1 MILMS
6 ITSSEIQNTLCV
18 IVNISG
24 QSVHYEPSHFRLYPA
39 QLSALMKAHS
49 FEIMKEAVR

>member
-6 ITSSEIQNTLCV
+6 IISSEIQNTLCV

-24 QSVHYEPSHFRLYPA
+24 QSVHYELSHFRLYPA

-49 FEIMKEAVR
+49 SEIMKAEVR

>member
-6 ITSSEIQNTLCV
+6 IISSEIQNTLCV

-24 QSVHYEPSHFRLYPA
+24 QSINYELSHFRLYPA